1 MYEINADVLHNRI
14 YVIFKGRLDV
24 SELKLAG
31 GKIILEAKLLKP
43 GFGAI
48 LDFTELVPGVI
59 DGRQIMVGVVH
70 SLHDQGLGKAVSV
83 VRDIAAKEAMTQPI
97 SDINAAVE
105 EGAVIEEPWDTALSI
120 RHAEKI
126 LDKYATI
133 NEDGVTTFTKRYKI
147 LIIDDELALLTVLSN
162 ILKRTGYEVSTAING
177 NKGIENAKKTIP
189 DLIICDVMMPSP
201 NGFRVRDILSE
212 DPGTAAIPFIFLTA
226 RTAKGDTIYALRS
239 GADDYVT
246 KPFDRGELVARIEAV
261 LRRTQKVT

>member
-31 GKIILEAKLLKP
+31 TKIIQEAKLLKA

-59 DGRQIMVGVVH
+59 DGRAIMVGVVH
-70 SLHDQGLGKAVSV
+70 SLTDQGLGKAVSV
-83 VRDIAAKEAMTQPI
+83 VRDIAAKEAMSQPI
-97 SDINAAVE
+97 SDGDTGTE
-105 EGAVIEEPWDTALSI
+105 EVVEEPWDTALSI
-120 RHAEKI
+120 RNAEKI
-126 LDKYATI
+126 LDKYAQVSD
-133 NEDGVTTFTKRYKI
+133 DGVTTFTKRFKI
-147 LIIDDELALLTVLSN
+147 LLIDDELSLLTVLSN
-162 ILKRTGYEVSTAING
+162 ILKRTGYDVTSAVNG
-177 NKGIENAKKTIP
+177 NKGIDHAKNNHP

-201 NGFRVRDILSE
+201 NGFRVREILAE
-212 DPGTAAIPFIFLTA
+212 DPATASIPFIFLTA
-226 RTAKGDTIYALRS
+226 RTAKGDTVYALKS

-261 LRRTQKVT
+261 LRRVKK